1 MGSRPPQS
9 DIAPDA
15 PDHTTSLA
23 TSATTPRR
31 QTRALLL
38 AREML
43 ETLVVAILVFLVV
56 QTVWRNFWVEGSSME
71 PGIHNGES
79 MIVERLVYRS
89 GFPANLLRSTI
100 GRTAAGKR
108 LVDSVFHPP
117 RRGEVIVLIPPGNPT
132 KDYIKRVIGVP
143 GDKIEIKQGKL
154 YINDKP
160 MTEPYIVPGGAQSY
174 GPVRVG
180 PDELFVLGDNRGA
193 SADSRVF
200 GMLPMKNVIGKAW
213 LSYWPPGSWGPI
225 NHYNLSAQLQAGQ

>member
-1 MGSRPPQS
+1 VGLPPSQPSSAPGS
-9 DIAPDA
+9 PD
-15 PDHTTSLA
+15 PTTSLA
-23 TSATTPRR
+23 ANATTPRL
-31 QTRALLL
+31 QTRALRL
-38 AREML
+38 ARELL
-43 ETLVVAILVFLVV
+43 ETVVVAVLVFLVV

-79 MIVERLVYRS
+79 MIVERLVYRN
-89 GFPANLLRSTI
+89 GFPVNLLRSTI
-100 GRTAAGKR
+100 GRAAAGKR

-117 RRGEVIVLIPPGNPT
+117 QRGEVIVLIPPGNPT

-160 MTEPYIVPGGAQSY
+160 VTEPYIMPGGAQSF

-213 LSYWPPGSWGPI
+213 LSYWPPRSWGPI
-225 NHYNLSAQLQAGQ
+225 NHFNLSALLQAGK